1 MHQLR
6 VEPMLAALVPSSLSL
21 LKLHEKDKKVQSAD
35 MKMRAERFELPT
47 F

>member
-6 VEPMLAALVPSSLSL
+6 IEPMLAALVPSSRSL
-21 LKLHEKDKKVQSAD
+21 LKLDEEDKKVQSAD